1 MTKHPDQ
8 NSEEEGQESEE
19 TQPPFEEYDEQI
31 QEGLQADPRLDSGV
45 PFSERSSD
53 LDFIQMSGLTA
64 PPRVDRTPPVVKDT
78 EPSNDLDPNQPIS
91 FFEEGVADVDSSMAP
106 APDDAQPGYQPE
118 PDNRAAMEKLRDMIA
133 ELTKDE
139 AGPAASSEL
148 APPTDAAAH
157 ELTRDTEKARP
168 EPPVDIPPSRPEP
181 ERITPSPPEASTAN
195 AEPFELTP
203 LADAADEASTE
214 LEAPEEDAEESE
226 PPYTEAV
233 EREIPVAR
241 EKPAPSI
248 PDETLSARV
257 YTPPPFKP
265 TSSIKPEPSA
275 LPDDAGD
282 RVRIPTMKEAEDAM
296 YLRHSAPKTRRR
308 SSGHRKHARQR
319 VIRSVAGLIVVLAL
333 AAGGYQMFAWYEQR
347 VSNPGSM
354 YNEAAALAANERY
367 REASL
372 KYTDFAERNPTHA
385 LHADAQFAAAFTLQ
399 QLKPTAIDEQTRVYT
414 RALELFQQFLA
425 DNPTHAKAPRA
436 RTLMGR
442 LHYELGQYQEA
453 IELLREPEL
462 RLLDPMAAVP
472 AVRLL
477 ARSYAKLGQDDS
489 ARSYYLQAVVLQ
501 DNHTPDVD
509 YVELGTLYRSM
520 ADRAPTEGDR
530 NEYERLAAVQWTHA
544 VQSSG
549 IDPATKKELR
559 AKINVL
565 RERGLQGDVLQ
576 DGGRSES
583 IGHPA
588 DESATWPTEIP
599 WEATAPALDDSAD
612 LAGDGQGAAPPTD
625 PDAVDA
631 VPEPAEPEAPIET
644 SVVEGPELEPL
655 EQTPVLETV
664 HYVVAG
670 DTLSGIAAAHDV
682 TVDELMDWNGLSQ
695 SMILVGQELVIHG
708 PKPQA
713 SDPSVAQDENEEDNR
728 DSTM

>member
-19 TQPPFEEYDEQI
+19 PQPPFEEYDEQI
-31 QEGLQADPRLDSGV
+31 QEGLQSDPRLDSGV
-45 PFSERSSD
+45 PFSERGSD

-64 PPRVDRTPPVVKDT
+64 PPPVDQTPPIVEDA
-78 EPSNDLDPNQPIS
+78 EHSHNLDPNEPIS
-91 FFEEGVADVDSSMAP
+91 FFEEGVADVDSSMTP
-106 APDDAQPGYQPE
+106 VVNDVQPEYQPE

-139 AGPAASSEL
+139 AGPAAPSES
-148 APPTDAAAH
+148 TRVTGAAAQ
-157 ELTRDTEKARP
+157 EPTLDEKKARP
-168 EPPVDIPPSRPEP
+168 EPSLDVPPSRPAP
-181 ERITPSPPEASTAN
+181 ERVASSPPEASTASV
-195 AEPFELTP
+195 EPFELTP
-203 LADAADEASTE
+203 LAEVADEASTE
-214 LEAPEEDAEESE
+214 LEAPEKDAEESE

-233 EREIPVAR
+233 EREIPAIR
-241 EKPAPSI
+241 EKPSL

-265 TSSIKPEPSA
+265 TSSFKPEPSA

-308 SSGHRKHARQR
+308 HSGHRKYARQR
-319 VIRSVAGLIVVLAL
+319 VIRAVAGLIVALAL
-333 AAGGYQMFAWYEQR
+333 VVGGYQMFAWYEQR

-354 YNEAAALAANERY
+354 YNEAAALAADERY
-367 REASL
+367 RDASS
-372 KYTDFAERNPTHA
+372 KYAEFAERNPTHA
-385 LHADAQFAAAFTLQ
+385 LHAEAQFAAAFTLQ
-399 QLKPTAIDEQTRVYT
+399 LLKPTAKDEQTQVYT
-414 RALELFQQFLA
+414 QALELFQRFLA

-520 ADRAPTEGDR
+520 ADRAPTEEDR
-530 NEYERLAAVQWTHA
+530 NEYERLAALQWTHA

-576 DGGRSES
+576 DGEQSES

-588 DESATWPTEIP
+588 DESASWPTEIP
-599 WEATAPALDDSAD
+599 WEATAPALEDSVD
-612 LAGDGQGAAPPTD
+612 LAGDGHEAASID
-625 PDAVDA
+625 PDPMDA
-631 VPEPAEPEAPIET
+631 APEPAETQELEASTET

-655 EQTPVLETV
+655 EQTPMLETV
-664 HYVVAG
+664 HHVVAG

-682 TVDELMDWNGLSQ
+682 TVDELMEWNGLSQ
-695 SMILVGQELVIHG
+695 SIILVGQELVIHG

-713 SDPSVAQDENEEDNR
+713 SDPSEARDENEEDNR
-728 DSTM
+728 DSTT